1 VEVVLIN
8 TLKRIRKRKATTVKT
23 GTLSPVYNE
32 AMAFDVA
39 NMNLDDIKLQIF
51 VKQKLE
57 GSPHKLMGRV
67 VLGSNVDG
75 YVNEHWQ
82 EAMSSKKPIARW
94 HSLNKTPFISPSKH
108 RKSKTACTRSVERF
122 LATSSSENEN

>member
-1 VEVVLIN
+1 MIN

-23 GTLSPVYNE
+23 GSLSPVYNE

-39 NMNLDDIKLQIF
+39 NMSLDDIKLQIF
-51 VKQKLE
+51 VKHKID
-57 GSPHKLMGRV
+57 SAPHKLMGRV

-82 EAMSSKKPIARW
+82 EAMAAKKPIAKW
-94 HSLNKTPFISPSKH
+94 HSLSKAHPLISPSKH
-108 RKSKTACTRSVERF
+108 RKSKTTCTRNVERF
-122 LATSSSENEN
+122 LATSSSENEG

>member
-1 VEVVLIN
+1 MVLIN
-8 TLKRIRKRKATTVKT
+8 TLKRIRKRKATTIKT

-51 VKQKLE
+51 IKQKQE
-57 GSPHKLMGRV
+57 SAPDKLMGRV
-67 VLGSNVDG
+67 VLGSNMDG
-75 YVNEHWQ
+75 YINEHWQ

-94 HSLNKTPFISPSKH
+94 HSLSKTPLISPSKH
-108 RKSKTACTRSVERF
+108 RKSKTVCTRGVERF
-122 LATSSSENEN
+122 LATSSSENEG